1 MSEIIYF
8 AKLIAGELTAVLQN
22 LLFWVV
28 LFLVAFQYRRIAK
41 ARESLFG
48 IRGNTVLRDTLTAT
62 WYGFIGGILGSILL
76 VLTGINLTGLAINYI
91 WPLALFLMLINP
103 RFLCFSYAGG
113 IVALSNLLLGVPAVD
128 VPQLMGL
135 VAILH
140 LVESLLI
147 YFSGHAGA
155 SPMYMKKPSG
165 RLVGGFTLQ
174 KFWPLPIVAVAF
186 LPEASGLT
194 LLPQMPD
201 WWPLI
206 QSGNGF
212 ILGMSG
218 VLFPFVAGLGYGDLA
233 LAHTPVEK
241 SKLSARNLGIYSF
254 VLLGL
259 ALLASRFQVFEY
271 LAAVFA
277 PLGHEI
283 VIYVGQHI
291 EFKGKPVFIPP
302 LRGVRVLEA
311 VPNTAVQAAGIRS
324 GDIIYTI
331 NGQPVNSKRD
341 IEAVLGSGTRLLE
354 IEYITHSKKKWQRV
368 ILELKRHQPTGIITV
383 PEGDEY
389 TYTEF
394 ASQSI
399 ISRIVEKFLKTKK
412 R

>member
-1 MSEIIYF
+1 MSEILYF
-8 AKLIAGELTAVLQN
+8 AKLIAGELIGVLQN

-28 LFLVAFQYRRIAK
+28 MVLVAFQYRRIAK

-140 LVESLLI
+140 LVESVLI

-155 SPMYMKKPSG
+155 SPMYLKKPSG
-165 RLVGGFTLQ
+165 HMVGGFTLQ

-194 LLPQMPD
+194 ILPQMPD

-271 LAAVFA
+271 LAALFA

-283 VIYVGQHI
+283 VIYIGQHI
-291 EFKGKPVFIPP
+291 EFKGRPVFVPP

-341 IEAVLGSGTRLLE
+341 IETVLVSGTRLLE
-354 IEYITHSKKKWQRV
+354 IEYITHRKKKWQRV
-368 ILELKRHQPTGIITV
+368 ILELKRHQPTGIIAV

-399 ISRIVEKFLKTKK
+399 ISRIAGKFLGTKK
-412 R
+412 S